1 MHDNQPP
8 NNRQKPGF
16 ATSFLYKL
24 TELAAYTS
32 AVASEAYKT
41 ITGPPEKQQ
50 GSPHH
55 EYPEYYGDVM
65 QIRAAA
71 EEDSEI
77 MNVDKRNVWDAVNN
91 VDEEEPPPPY
101 DNSWRMPSPS
111 TQNLPSTMDAS
122 SPSRVQFNTPQ
133 PQSRRRQIRICR
145 GNRRPLRRKSSSQDL
160 RDNTTK
166 FDDEDD
172 LFSKFSG
179 KLADMVA
186 EGKAALTSTVDV
198 TEVEMMMAEERE
210 REEKIRRDLGIQAPI
225 SRRRRTG
232 SSSSD
237 GDYFSAAHYD
247 NTYGSPNS
255 VSDYNYSSLTSSPIS
270 YTSSGF
276 SGLNSS
282 SPASAYS
289 AYSNSYSS
297 SPGKFD
303 RIAGS
308 SLGSRSYSSSTGAYG
323 ELTYGES
330 RQYIE

>member
-1 MHDNQPP
+1 M
-8 NNRQKPGF
+8 

-32 AVASEAYKT
+32 AVAAEAYQT
-41 ITGPPEKQQ
+41 ITGPAEKQR
-50 GSPHH
+50 SNSYS
-55 EYPEYYGDVM
+55 EYHDVM
-65 QIRAAA
+65 QIKADDN
-71 EEDSEI
+71 EMMD
-77 MNVDKRNVWDAVNN
+77 VDNKRNVWASVNN
-91 VDEEEPPPPY
+91 VDDEEPPPPY
-101 DNSWRMPSPS
+101 DSSWRMPSPS
-111 TQNLPSTMDAS
+111 AQNLPSTVDAS

-133 PQSRRRQIRICR
+133 PQSRRRQIRIRR
-145 GNRRPLRRKSSSQDL
+145 GTRRPLRRKSSSQDL
-160 RDNTTK
+160 RESSVK

-172 LFSKFSG
+172 LFLKFNC
-179 KLADMVA
+179 KLADMIA
-186 EGKAALTSTVDV
+186 EGRAALTSTVDV

-210 REEKIRRDLGIQAPI
+210 REEKIRRDLGIQTPI

-237 GDYFSAAHYD
+237 IDYFAASHID
-247 NTYGSPNS
+247 NTSSPVTYTS
-255 VSDYNYSSLTSSPIS
+255 PSTVSDYSYSSLTSSPIS

-297 SPGKFD
+297 STGKFD

-308 SLGSRSYSSSTGAYG
+308 SLGSRSYSSMKISSVKEGRLG
-323 ELTYGES
+323 VGRGMGVKE
-330 RQYIE
+330 